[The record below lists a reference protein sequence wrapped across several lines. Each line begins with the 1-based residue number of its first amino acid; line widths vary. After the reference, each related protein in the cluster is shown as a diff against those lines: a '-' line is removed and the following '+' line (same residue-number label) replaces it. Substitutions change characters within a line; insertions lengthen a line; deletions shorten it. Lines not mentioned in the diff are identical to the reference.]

1 MVLYQFMVFIL
12 LTYYPT
18 FIHENHCSRFMDL
31 LTTPDCLI
39 EDFHHGRMALLVLIF
54 YLVLMCKSYYTVY
67 HHRTHYMNL
76 NLFGMGIGFIF
87 LVYILTLIRGIHLF
101 EVALLVL
108 YYFMIRRTPPY
119 LKIAR
124 DLERINT
131 FYLLAYIDKK
141 TKEKEKEG
149 EPQQKREKTSTM
161 LEKIGNDL
169 FSVQH

>member
-1 MVLYQFMVFIL
+1 
-12 LTYYPT
+12 
-18 FIHENHCSRFMDL
+18 MDL

-39 EDFHHGRMALLVLIF
+39 EELYHGRMALLVLSF

-67 HHRTHYMNL
+67 HHRTHYMNF

-108 YYFMIRRTPPY
+108 YYFMIKRTPPY

-124 DLERINT
+124 DLERINN
-131 FYLLAYIDKK
+131 FYLLTYIDKK

-149 EPQQKREKTSTM
+149 ELQQGREKASTM
-161 LEKIGNDL
+161 LEKIGNNL
-169 FSVQH
+169 LSAKI